1 MTVAITCKPS
11 TLHIENASHSPTSAH
26 KIGSL
31 AVIEALQ
38 LTTASHP
45 FHAFLELEKLESLE
59 ATCWRRL
66 CRPLIWSQ
74 IARSRLLQMQNLQ
87 NLRVSEVCVCV
98 CASIVSSVAC
108 ANGHNPGSPKRTRA
122 RLRRTVFG
130 SGTRPSSERIS
141 CLQSFFLHQGATWPP
156 HT

>member
-1 MTVAITCKPS
+1 MAITCKPS
-11 TLHIENASHSPTSAH
+11 TLHIENASHGPTSAH

-87 NLRVSEVCVCV
+87 NLRVSEVRVCV
-98 CASIVSSVAC
+98 RV
-108 ANGHNPGSPKRTRA
+108 HRLKR
-122 RLRRTVFG
+122 RLREWSQPRRLTRENT
-130 SGTRPSSERIS
+130 GTAEKSRLRFRNQALFWENFMSSKLLPSPGG
-141 CLQSFFLHQGATWPP
+141 HMAP